1 MKKFKKILKEMSFD
15 VEDAPNMKQTS
26 IDTTMKIDYNE
37 PTSWDYKDIEKRMYE
52 ADVREELFKDFIDE
66 GSTSIGIQTDI
77 SPKLAEETCE
87 RDDAQKLIYNIFYDK
102 IKHMMF
108 VLNYYLVTRNY
119 DLVAVPDKEIMMH
132 LTSPVMRKFKNLKG
146 EEEINWVVEVIGRIK
161 INIINKEN

>member
-1 MKKFKKILKEMSFD
+1 MKELIKTLKDLAFD
-15 VEDAPNMKQTS
+15 VEKAPSMQQTS
-26 IDTTMKIDYNE
+26 VDTTMKIDYNE
-37 PTSWDYKDIEKRMYE
+37 PTSWNYKDIEKRMYE

-87 RDDAQKLIYNIFYDK
+87 REDVQKLIYNIFYDK

-119 DLVAVPDKEIMMH
+119 DLVAVPDKEIMLH
-132 LTSPVMRKFKNLKG
+132 LTSPVMRKFKNSKG
-146 EEEINWVVEVIGRIK
+146 EEEITWVVEVIGRIK
-161 INIINKEN
+161 INIINKD